1 MTNNDLTKNCP
12 QELELWID
20 NDPYFHQQWRHTL
33 RTGSMSNIKDAFE
46 EAGFKYRDDQ
56 WEHLVDLFEYE
67 LAEDERALEERNTVR
82 DMHGYVV
89 EGA

>member
-1 MTNNDLTKNCP
+1 MINNDLTNNCP

-20 NDPYFHQQWRHTL
+20 NDPYFHQQWRKTL
-33 RTGSMSNIKDAFE
+33 RVGSMDYVKDAFE

-56 WEHLVDLFEYE
+56 WVHLVDLFEE
-67 LAEDERALEERNTVR
+67 AMAEDERALEERNTVR
-82 DMHGYVV
+82 DMHGFVV